1 MLVPIHSFNLHSGTP
16 WHNHAPPPQPSKFKD
31 IMTSFIAPI
40 LPLPS
45 IVPDLL
51 NHLHHSRSVFFPSL
65 KSPLR
70 SSHHLCGNPA
80 KKCLTWV
87 QSWGNNQTKSPVFG
101 TSYVT
106 TDPDPSSVSV
116 PWKTNKKNQGLF
128 LIKGENRYVATKGN
142 AWTLIGY
149 RMGKKKASVKN
160 VSVAGSMST
169 QSVRGMILLIQWS
182 VSLSGMWHWA
192 HGREWSCS

>member
-1 MLVPIHSFNLHSGTP
+1 MT
-16 WHNHAPPPQPSKFKD
+16 QPSPHPSPANLK
-31 IMTSFIAPI
+31 TSWP
-40 LPLPS
+40 PS
-45 IVPDLL
+45 LFQLCPSPASSLIYWIIYIIQG
-51 NHLHHSRSVFFPSL
+51 VFFFFFSIL

-106 TDPDPSSVSV
+106 TDPDTSSMSV
-116 PWKTNKKNQGLF
+116 LWKTNKKKQGLF
-128 LIKGENRYVATKGN
+128 LIKGENRYVTTKGN
-142 AWTLIGY
+142 AWTPIGY

-169 QSVRGMILLIQWS
+169 WSVRGMTLLIQWS